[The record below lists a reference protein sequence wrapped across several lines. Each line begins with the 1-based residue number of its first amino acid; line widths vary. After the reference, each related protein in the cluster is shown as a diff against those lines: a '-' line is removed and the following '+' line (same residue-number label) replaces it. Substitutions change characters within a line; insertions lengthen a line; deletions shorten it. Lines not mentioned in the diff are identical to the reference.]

1 MDITVVVPLFNED
14 ESLPELYAWI
24 ERVMKAHGF
33 SYEVIFVND
42 GSTDKSWD
50 VIEQLSRQHDCAKG
64 IKFRR
69 NYGKSPAL
77 YCGFKEAQG
86 DVVITMDADLQDSP
100 DEIPALYD
108 MITKDGYD
116 LVSGY
121 KQNRKQ
127 GDPLSKTIPTK
138 LFNATARKVSGIHNL
153 HDFNC
158 GLKAYRLEVVKNI
171 EVYGELHRYI
181 PYLAKNAGFDK
192 IGEKPVHHQ
201 ARKFGKSKFMGWNR
215 FFNGYL
221 DLMTLWFLSNFGKK
235 PMHVFGFLG
244 TMVFMLGFAAV
255 VALGAD
261 KLWCLSHGIQQR
273 LITDSPYFFI
283 ALTMMVIG
291 TQLFLTG
298 FIGDLVSRTSAS
310 RNDYQIEK
318 TLRCVK
324 Q

>member
-1 MDITVVVPLFNED
+1 MDISVIVPLYNED
-14 ESLPELYAWI
+14 ESLAELYAWI
-24 ERVMKAHGF
+24 DRVMQANHF

-42 GSTDKSWD
+42 GSTDRSWN
-50 VIEQLSRQHDCAKG
+50 VIEELSATHPEVKG

-77 YCGFKEAQG
+77 YCGFKKAEG

-100 DEIPALYD
+100 DEIPELRR
-108 MITKDGYD
+108 MIVEDGYD

-121 KQNRKQ
+121 KQNRKA

-158 GLKAYRLEVVKNI
+158 GLKSYRKEVIKNI
-171 EVYGELHRYI
+171 EVFGEMHRYI

-201 ARKFGKSKFMGWNR
+201 ARQHGVSKFMGWNR
-215 FFNGYL
+215 FVNGYL
-221 DLMTLWFLSNFGKK
+221 DLLTLWFLSTFGKK

-244 TMVFMLGFAAV
+244 SVMFFLGFVAV
-255 VALGAD
+255 MIVGFG
-261 KLWCLSHGIQQR
+261 KLYQMWAGLPYR
-273 LITDSPYFFI
+273 LVTDNPYFFI
-283 ALTMMVIG
+283 ALTLMLLG
-291 TQLFLTG
+291 SQFFLTG
-298 FIGDLVSRTSAS
+298 FIGELISRNSQE
-310 RNDYQIEK
+310 RNDYKIEK
-318 TLRCVK
+318 EI
-324 Q
+324 